1 MKQFSKMTN
10 EGDEADMAVSPSP
23 PLSLSVILGEEADDL
38 SPRSISM
45 LEAEE
50 GREGKQV
57 SSLSWLQ
64 RLW

>member
-1 MKQFSKMTN
+1 MTD
-10 EGDEADMAVSPSP
+10 EGDEVDMAVSPSP

-57 SSLSWLQ
+57 WFSKVIQ
-64 RLW
+64 GYPGKVNR